1 MTFSNIPAGTYTVTA
16 YGKVADGSVAAK
28 CVTSV
33 QIIAGENTSTTIRLQ
48 RLDYYVVTFRNE
60 DGSVISQQNV
70 TTGYTVPKPAAPTKT
85 GYNFSGWR
93 TSPTAT
99 TSFDFNTSIT
109 SDTDL
114 IATFG
119 IKTYKI
125 TFNYNGGTVGTATST
140 TVDTNYNTS
149 PTVPS
154 TTPARNAPDGS
165 AYTFMNGWNADK
177 TSADAGTGGSL
188 EAATADKTYY
198 AVWSPKVKVTF
209 DYNGGTYSGS
219 TKKEVYPNKDTAPT
233 VPASTEEPAKSGYKF
248 KGWASSSSATTAD
261 NTVSTTPVSADT
273 TYYAVWLPAYTITYS
288 STPAVDTTGTEFSGK
303 LSYTSDE
310 GLSSLPAPSKT
321 GLTFDGW
328 YTDSAFTPANKVTS
342 IAEGTTGN
350 TTLYAKWKVT
360 VTFDYNGGKV
370 GSSTSSEDDYDY
382 ASTFSSIKP
391 STNPTKS
398 HAAFKHWSTVS
409 DGSGTAVSGTASV
422 TTSTTY
428 YAIWDSTEINYES
441 PVTLNTN
448 FTSETGSYRS
458 YTAGTAYTLPEPTAA
473 EQTALKLTFAG
484 WYEDED
490 FTGSRVTTIPATA
503 TGEKT
508 FYAKW
513 TATVTIKE
521 YKATETYPTPPAIG
535 TAQTIVYGKKATKPS
550 PDPTTSRSSD
560 GFSDFLGW
568 QTDDVNGDPA
578 DFNFNT
584 TTITKDITIYGK
596 WKGPYTDFEGTAEE
610 FLAAPFLQGNTAE
623 TSYNVKITSATEEQ
637 IEQIAKAIGLSTDS
651 NYKGGVY
658 MNLDLSECSVTSIS
672 GFSTSDAGPEI
683 STYLTEITLPSS
695 LESISS
701 MAFKGCSGLSG
712 TITIPSSVHR
722 IISAAFMG
730 CSGLTTIS
738 IPSSVTEIYSTAF
751 LDCDSLNIS
760 IEAPSG
766 WNKYAEPRIGSA
778 ELRATNV
785 TLSPGDIKVR
795 ADEGATYMSHY
806 IYKKE

>member
-93 TSPTAT
+93 TSATAT
-99 TSFDFNTSIT
+99 TSFDFNTAIT
-109 SDTDL
+109 ADTDL

-140 TVDTNYNTS
+140 TVDTDYNTS

-154 TTPARNAPDGS
+154 TNPTRKAPDDS
-165 AYTFMNGWNADK
+165 EYTFMGWNE
-177 TSADAGTGGSL
+177 TSDAISILAGL

-219 TKKEVYPNKDTAPT
+219 SKKEVYPNKDTAPT

-248 KGWASSSSATTAD
+248 KGWSSDSSATTAD
-261 NTVSTTPVSADT
+261 NTVSTTPVSDDT
-273 TYYAVWLPAYTITYS
+273 IYYAVWIPAYTITYS

-328 YTDSAFTPANKVTS
+328 YTDTAFTPANKLTS
-342 IAEGTTGN
+342 IAPGTTGN
-350 TTLYAKWKVT
+350 VTLYAKWKVT

-370 GSSTSSEDDYDY
+370 GSSRSSEADYDY

-398 HAAFKHWSTVS
+398 HATFKHWSTVS
-409 DGSGTAVSGTASV
+409 DGTGTAVSGTSSV

-428 YAIWDSTEINYES
+428 YAIWDSTEITYES

-490 FTGSRVTTIPATA
+490 FTPAKKVTSIPATA

-513 TATVTIKE
+513 TATVTFD
-521 YKATETYPTPPAIG
+521 TQG
-535 TAQTIVYGKKATKPS
+535 GSSVTAQTVTYNGKATA
-550 PDPTTSRSSD
+550 PTAPTKT
-560 GFSDFLGW
+560 GATEFLGW
-568 QTDDVNGDPA
+568 YTGTVSGSTVTLASDA
-578 DFNFNT
+578 YDFDTAVTENLT
-584 TTITKDITIYGK
+584 LYAK
-596 WKGPYTDFEGTAEE
+596 WKDEFDFEGTASE
-610 FLAAPFLQGNTAE
+610 FLAHSFDTTKTTP
-623 TSYNVKITSATEEQ
+623 YKVKITSASNSDLNS
-637 IEQIAKAIGLSTDS
+637 IALAIAKSSDS
-651 NYKGGVY
+651 NYKNVKID
-658 MNLDLSECSVTSIS
+658 LDLSEC
-672 GFSTSDAGPEI
+672 GA
-683 STYLTEITLPSS
+683 TEIADYLFSSFEDGGSSGSRCNALSNLTGIKFPTTITRIGRYSFYEATAISSVIIPDGVVEIIGCAFSGCSS
-695 LESISS
+695 LASV
-701 MAFKGCSGLSG
+701 
-712 TITIPSSVHR
+712 TIPSSVNR
-722 IISAAFMG
+722 IELYAFNN
-730 CSGLTTIS
+730 CTGLSEVDIKG
-738 IPSSVTEIYSTAF
+738 VNKWKEI
-751 LDCDSLNIS
+751 NIS
-760 IEAPSG
+760 STVV
-766 WNKYAEPRIGSA
+766 
-778 ELRATNV
+778 ATDV
-785 TLSPGDIKVR
+785 VLTKEILSSSFNYYTRD
-795 ADEGATYMSHY
+795 
-806 IYKKE
+806 